1 MAYGDGLTVFRRTK
15 SEGEIKIDELLP
27 DDAPEIFQFL
37 SDSNYMRVMQEVAA
51 DLVVFGDAFVHL
63 SFGKRLKNDKPRVVQ
78 IWHRE
83 MCFSRISKQDDV
95 TKRIEYHGYSSQWG
109 EQSAPDDVIVTR
121 LLDRKSPLYDL
132 KVRTGLAI
140 NPDTGEKDDEGE
152 SGYTVSLNMPVPGR
166 YYYNRPYWWSI
177 FLDWYEF
184 SCAIPKFKKALL
196 KNQMVL
202 KYHVS
207 INMSFW
213 PKLYKSE
220 GITDAEADKQV
231 ACKKKFLQNLNDF
244 LSGVLFRISSM
255 TGSINMRKMI
265 LLSNRW
271 SRLLKEAN
279 TLRTARRLQ
288 T

>member
-15 SEGEIKIDELLP
+15 NEGEIKIDELLP

-63 SFGKRLKNDKPRVVQ
+63 SFGKRLKNDKPKVVQ

-83 MCFSRISKQDDV
+83 MCFSRISKQDEN

-109 EQSAPDDVIVTR
+109 EQNAPDDVIVTR

-132 KVRTGLAI
+132 KVRTGLVI
-140 NPDTGEKDDEGE
+140 NPDTGEKEDEGE

-196 KNQMVL
+196 KNRD
-202 KYHVS
+202 
-207 INMSFW
+207 
-213 PKLYKSE
+213 
-220 GITDAEADKQV
+220 GIEISCVNQYEFLAE
-231 ACKKKFLQNLNDF
+231 
-244 LSGVLFRISSM
+244 
-255 TGSINMRKMI
+255 
-265 LLSNRW
+265 
-271 SRLLKEAN
+271 
-279 TLRTARRLQ
+279 TL
-288 T
+288 